1 MFPRLSKDQ
10 MGFTR
15 TTKSRRLEALPGLN
29 ATRRD
34 WLGPRRPNRLILG
47 VRSMPLKDRCVTRR
61 GLPRTVAQAA
71 AKESWENR
79 DRPNW
84 RDRVDD
90 LLKGKQILV
99 KDLRQSNSIYVAAK
113 RKGVHTLR
121 FKVSDSKFA
130 VVAEGIY
137 DRKIEFIQAGNVYY
151 TRKGEL
157 PGLFD
162 AAQLDHNGI
171 EDFRATGGLR
181 CVPFFLALKAE
192 ALHLVDRT
200 FEALE
205 AIREAEGLL
214 PSPPALGWF
223 KSMPPLLRPI
233 KVRCP

>member
-1 MFPRLSKDQ
+1 
-10 MGFTR
+10 
-15 TTKSRRLEALPGLN
+15 
-29 ATRRD
+29 
-34 WLGPRRPNRLILG
+34 
-47 VRSMPLKDRCVTRR
+47 MPLKDRCVTRR

-71 AKESWENR
+71 AKKSWENR

-130 VVAEGIY
+130 VVAEGFY

-162 AAQLDHNGI
+162 AAQRLGVCLDH
-171 EDFRATGGLR
+171 
-181 CVPFFLALKAE
+181 
-192 ALHLVDRT
+192 
-200 FEALE
+200 
-205 AIREAEGLL
+205 
-214 PSPPALGWF
+214 
-223 KSMPPLLRPI
+223 RPI
-233 KVRCP
+233 KQRTNKGILRVDVVRSKTG